1 MDVAHRED
9 GKGGEFTI
17 KEGSDVVAELKY
29 SREGE
34 KLTIEHTRVDEKLR
48 GRGVGHQLVEAAV
61 DFARE
66 KKLRVHPVCTYARS
80 VFDKNA
86 KYEDVRA

>member
-17 KEGSDVVAELKY
+17 KEGSAVVAELGY
-29 SREGE
+29 SRAGE

-48 GRGVGHQLVEAAV
+48 SRGIGRQLVDAAV
-61 DFARE
+61 AFARE
-66 KKLRVHPVCTYARS
+66 KNLRVHPACAYARS
-80 VFDKNA
+80 VFDKND